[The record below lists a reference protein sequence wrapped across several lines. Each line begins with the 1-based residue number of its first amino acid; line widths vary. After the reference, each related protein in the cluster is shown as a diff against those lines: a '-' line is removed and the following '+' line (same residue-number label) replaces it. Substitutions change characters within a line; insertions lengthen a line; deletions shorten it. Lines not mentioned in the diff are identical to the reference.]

1 MNPNKT
7 ALSAGI
13 LYLLLIPLGIFG
25 ILYVPGQI
33 IVAGDI
39 DRTISHLLENEML
52 FRLSILSALLVQLV
66 NVFVVLLLYKL
77 LKGLNKNAAVL
88 MLVFFLVS
96 VPIAFINEM
105 NNLAILYL
113 IHEASPAKDWI
124 SFFLEMHRNGIVL
137 AQIFWGLWLFP
148 MGMLLYRLSL
158 VPKVIGVLLMIACM
172 GYLLDSIFYLLSL
185 NMNVEMSQFTFI
197 GELAMIIWLIV
208 NGAGKKLD
216 LVTLK
221 AK

>member
-25 ILYVPGQI
+25 ILYVPEQI
-33 IVAGDI
+33 IVADDI
-39 DRTISHLLENEML
+39 DRTIANLLENELL
-52 FRLSILSALLVQLV
+52 FRYSILSAFLVQLV
-66 NVFVVLLLYKL
+66 NVMVVLLLYKL
-77 LKGLNKNAAVL
+77 LKGLNKSAAVL

-105 NNLAILYL
+105 NNLAVLYL
-113 IHEASPAKDWI
+113 VHENSPPAEWI
-124 SFFLEMHRNGIVL
+124 SFFLEMHRNGIVI

-148 MGMLLYRLSL
+148 MGLLVYRLGPI
-158 VPKVIGVLLMIACM
+158 PKVIGVLLMIACM
-172 GYLLDSIFYLLSL
+172 GYLFDSVFYLLSF
-185 NMNVEMSQFTFI
+185 NMRVELSQFTFI
-197 GELAMIIWLIV
+197 GELAIITWLIV

-216 LVTLK
+216 LKTLT
-221 AK
+221 AR